1 MIQISFKTT
10 LIQTRKTIVKPSLF
24 DLTDKVAII
33 TGSARG
39 IGRAIAQGLASV
51 GTKVVIADIK
61 APESEETAQKIQAAG
76 GEAIAIPTD
85 VRNRQD
91 CLRLIEQTVAHY
103 HKLDIMVCNAGIDI
117 IKSAASLEELEW
129 DDIINVNLKGYFH
142 CAQLAALQMI
152 KQGTG
157 GSIIMNSSIGGVV
170 GINGS
175 AAYTAAK
182 GGVNLLVRSLALE
195 WADHQI
201 RVNAFAPGYID
212 NIMEGTET
220 FRRSPDEDQQHLS
233 AVIPMK
239 RRGKPEE
246 LVGPVI
252 FLASEAASYVTGAVL
267 MVDGGYSAM

>member
-1 MIQISFKTT
+1 M
-10 LIQTRKTIVKPSLF
+10 KPSLF

>member
-1 MIQISFKTT
+1 MES
-10 LIQTRKTIVKPSLF
+10 SLF
-24 DLTDKVAII
+24 NLTNKVAII

-51 GTKVVIADIK
+51 GTKVVVADIK
-61 APESEETAQKIQAAG
+61 VAESEKTAQMIQAAG

-117 IKSAASLEELEW
+117 IKSATDLEELEW
-129 DDIINVNLKGYFH
+129 DNIINVNLKGYFH

-152 KQGTG
+152 KQGTS

-220 FRRSPDEDQQHLS
+220 FRRSPHEDQQHLS
-233 AVIPMK
+233 AVIPMQ

>member
-1 MIQISFKTT
+1 M
-10 LIQTRKTIVKPSLF
+10 KPSPF
-24 DLTDKVAII
+24 DLTNKVAIV

-51 GTKVVIADIK
+51 GVKIVIADIK
-61 APESEETAQKIQAAG
+61 GLEAEKTAQKIQVDG

-85 VRNRQD
+85 VRNRQE
-91 CLRLIEQTVAHY
+91 CLQLIEQTVAHY
-103 HKLDIMVCNAGIDI
+103 HRLDIMVCNAGIDI
-117 IKSAASLEELEW
+117 LKSANSLEESEW
-129 DDIINVNLKGYFH
+129 DNIINVNLKGYFH
-142 CAQLAALQMI
+142 CAQQAAIQMI
-152 KQGTG
+152 AQGTG

-170 GINGS
+170 GISGS
-175 AAYTAAK
+175 AAYTASK

-220 FRRSPDEDQQHLS
+220 FRRSPEEDQQHLN

-246 LVGPVI
+246 LVGPVL
-252 FLASEAASYVTGAVL
+252 FLASEAASYVTGTIL

>member
-1 MIQISFKTT
+1 M
-10 LIQTRKTIVKPSLF
+10 KPSLF

-51 GTKVVIADIK
+51 GTKVVVADIK
-61 APESEETAQKIQAAG
+61 APEAEKTAQMIQAAG

-91 CLRLIEQTVAHY
+91 CLHLIEQTVAYY
-103 HKLDIMVCNAGIDI
+103 HRLDIMVCNAGVDI

-129 DDIINVNLKGYFH
+129 DNIINVNLKGYFH

-152 KQGTG
+152 EQGTG

-170 GINGS
+170 GISGS
-175 AAYTAAK
+175 AAYTASK

-195 WADHQI
+195 WADHNI

-220 FRRSPDEDQQHLS
+220 FRRPPQEDRQHLS
-233 AVIPMK
+233 AVIPMQ

-246 LVGPVI
+246 LIGPVI

>member
-1 MIQISFKTT
+1 
-10 LIQTRKTIVKPSLF
+10 VKSSLF
-24 DLTDKVAII
+24 DLTGKVAII

-39 IGRAIAQGLASV
+39 IGRAIAQGLAAI
-51 GTKVVIADIK
+51 GTKVVVADIK
-61 APESEETAQKIQAAG
+61 VPESEKTVQTIQAAG

-91 CLRLIEQTVAHY
+91 CLRLIEQTVDYY
-103 HKLDIMVCNAGIDI
+103 HRVDIMVCNAGIDI
-117 IKSAASLEELEW
+117 IKSADSLEELEW
-129 DDIINVNLKGYFH
+129 DDIINVNLKGYFQ
-142 CAQLAALQMI
+142 CAQLAARQMI
-152 KQGTG
+152 EQETG

-175 AAYTAAK
+175 AAYTASK

-195 WADHQI
+195 WADRQI

-212 NIMEGTET
+212 NIMEGTEA
-220 FRRSPDEDQQHLS
+220 FRRPPEEDRQHLS

-246 LVGPVI
+246 LVSPVI

>member
-1 MIQISFKTT
+1 MES
-10 LIQTRKTIVKPSLF
+10 SLF
-24 DLTDKVAII
+24 DLTGKVAII

-51 GTKVVIADIK
+51 GTKVVVADIK
-61 APESEETAQKIQAAG
+61 VPESEKTAQMIQADG
-76 GEAIAIPTD
+76 GEAIAIPID

-91 CLRLIEQTVAHY
+91 CLHLIEQTVAHY
-103 HKLDIMVCNAGIDI
+103 HRLDIMVCNAGIDI
-117 IKSAASLEELEW
+117 IKSAADLEELEW
-129 DDIINVNLKGYFH
+129 DNIINVNLKGYFH
-142 CAQLAALQMI
+142 CAQLAARQMI
-152 KQGTG
+152 KQGKG

-182 GGVNLLVRSLALE
+182 GGVNLLVRSLSLE

-212 NIMEGTET
+212 NIMEGTEA
-220 FRRSPDEDQQHLS
+220 FRLSPEEDRQHLS
-233 AVIPMK
+233 AVIPMR

-246 LVGPVI
+246 LVGPVV

-267 MVDGGYSAM
+267 MVDGGYSAI